1 MITADVVKKLR
12 DMTGAGMMDCK
23 KALTEANGDMDKAV
37 DVLRKSGAAKAE
49 KKSGRATKEGKIACI
64 IDGNVGAMVEVLC
77 ETDFVAKTDKFNAYL
92 ADLLKRIAAGEGNGC
107 VSEKVQEAEKEAM
120 VALIATI
127 GENMQIRRA
136 ARWAAEGKLA
146 SYIHMAGRI
155 GVMVEVEGSADEE
168 LLKNVCMHIAAFNPA
183 FIDRSEV
190 PAEWI
195 AREKEIAA
203 AQLAGK
209 PAEMIEKIVMG
220 KINKRYTE
228 VCLMD
233 QPWIMDDKASLA
245 KLYKDLKIKRFAR
258 WEIGE
263 EL

>member
-23 KALTEANGDMDKAV
+23 RALTEANGDMEKAI

-49 KKSGRATKEGKIACI
+49 KKSGRATKEGKIACFV
-64 IDGNVGAMVEVLC
+64 DGNVAAMVEVLC
-77 ETDFVAKTDKFNAYL
+77 ETDFVAKTDKFNAYI
-92 ADLLKRIAAGEGNGC
+92 DELLKRIAAGEGNGC
-107 VSEKVQEAEKEAM
+107 VSEAVQAAEKEAM

-136 ARWAAEGKLA
+136 ARWAADGKLA
-146 SYIHMAGRI
+146 SYIHMQGRI
-155 GVMVEVEGSADEE
+155 GVLVEVEGADDAE

-245 KLYKDLKIKRFAR
+245 KLYKDLKVKRFVR

>member
-49 KKSGRATKEGKIACI
+49 KKSGRATKEGKVACMVN
-64 IDGNVGAMVEVLC
+64 GNVAAMVEVLC
-77 ETDFVAKTDKFNAYL
+77 ETDFVAKTDKFNAYI
-92 ADLLKRIAAGEGNGC
+92 DELLNRIAAGEGNGC
-107 VSEKVQEAEKEAM
+107 VSEAVQAAEKEAM
-120 VALIATI
+120 VALIA
-127 GENMQIRRA
+127 
-136 ARWAAEGKLA
+136 
-146 SYIHMAGRI
+146 SYIHMQGRI
-155 GVMVEVEGSADEE
+155 GVLVEVEGSDDAE
-168 LLKNVCMHIAAFNPA
+168 LLKNVCMHIAAFNPS

-245 KLYKDLKIKRFAR
+245 KLYKDLKVKRFVR

>member
-1 MITADVVKKLR
+1 
-12 DMTGAGMMDCK
+12 
-23 KALTEANGDMDKAV
+23 
-37 DVLRKSGAAKAE
+37 
-49 KKSGRATKEGKIACI
+49 
-64 IDGNVGAMVEVLC
+64 
-77 ETDFVAKTDKFNAYL
+77 
-92 ADLLKRIAAGEGNGC
+92 
-107 VSEKVQEAEKEAM
+107 M

-136 ARWAAEGKLA
+136 ARWAADGKLA
-146 SYIHMAGRI
+146 SYIHMQGRI
-155 GVMVEVEGSADEE
+155 GVLVEVEGTDDAE
-168 LLKNVCMHIAAFNPA
+168 LLKNVCMHIAAFNPS

-245 KLYKDLKIKRFAR
+245 KLYKDLKVKRFVR

>member
-23 KALTEANGDMDKAV
+23 RALTEANGDMEKAV

-49 KKSGRATKEGKIACI
+49 KKSGRATKEGKIACFV
-64 IDGNVGAMVEVLC
+64 DGNVAAMVEVLC
-77 ETDFVAKTDKFNAYL
+77 ETDFVAKTDKFNAYI
-92 ADLLKRIAAGEGNGC
+92 DELLKRIAAGEGNGC
-107 VSEKVQEAEKEAM
+107 ISEKVQEAEKEAM

-136 ARWAAEGKLA
+136 ARWAADGKLA

-155 GVMVEVEGSADEE
+155 GVLVEVEGAADEE
-168 LLKNVCMHIAAFNPA
+168 LLKNVCMHIAAFNPS

-220 KINKRYTE
+220 KINKWFTE
-228 VCLMD
+228 VCLVD
-233 QPWIMDDKASLA
+233 QPWIDDGKTCIS
-245 KLYKDLKIKRFAR
+245 KLKPNMTVKRFVR